1 MTNKTTKTTLT
12 IEETE
17 KIADLAKLP
26 LSEKEKKLFCG
37 QLTEILDFVE
47 SISEVNTEEV
57 SPLSNVLGLK
67 NVFRE
72 DEVTSEGILS
82 QEEAVSGSDKV
93 HNGYFKVG
101 AILSERSDK

>member
-26 LSEKEKKLFCG
+26 LLEKEKKLFCG

-72 DEVTSEGILS
+72 DEVKPSLS
-82 QEEAVSGSDKV
+82 QTEALLNAPETKKGC
-93 HNGYFKVG
+93 FKVK
-101 AILSERSDK
+101 AVFDND